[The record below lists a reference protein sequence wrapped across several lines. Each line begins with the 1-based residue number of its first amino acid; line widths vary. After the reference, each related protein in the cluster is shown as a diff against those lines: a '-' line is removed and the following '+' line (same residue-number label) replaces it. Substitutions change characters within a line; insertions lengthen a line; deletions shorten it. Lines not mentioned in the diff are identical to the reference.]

1 MSIILMLIFLS
12 ILILVHEAGHF
23 LTAKAFG
30 MRVEKFG
37 FGLPI
42 GPTLYQKK
50 FGETTFLIHAFLLGG
65 YVAFPDDEEDC
76 DLPKDSP
83 ERFINKPIYQRA
95 IVVSAG
101 VISNV
106 ICAYVF
112 VLITAMLWG
121 QLPSGNADIYVK
133 DIVASKDASIW
144 TSGIKKG
151 DKIIEVNNSPVK
163 NTTAF
168 ITVVSQSK
176 EADGII
182 SKAIYQQKIDELRK
196 LNIGFKSDEI
206 VEKDVLVKLPK
217 TNEEEKIIVDDKKVQ
232 EGLKKYEQFETLKLS
247 ERSIKLRDEISKN
260 YNKKGYYISDG
271 TVTLSDIAYAISDS
285 VHPVDIKVLRND
297 KVVALKTVY
306 PNRSGQL
313 GVQLEAK
320 EIMSSTKSFPRA
332 VVQSYEYL
340 YDNTYMMCYGLYQ
353 LFTGKV
359 PMKDLHGIVAITKVG
374 GDIIENN
381 GIFQGL
387 LLIAIIS
394 MDLALVNF
402 LPIPALDGGHLLF
415 LIIEKIHGKRLDDKI
430 VEKIGTVGFMFLV
443 TLMVYVIF
451 NDVFALLTN
460 KF

>member
-30 MRVEKFG
+30 MKVEKFG

-42 GPTLYQKK
+42 GPTLYEKK
-50 FGETTFLIHAFLLGG
+50 FGDTTFLIHAFLLGG
-65 YVAFPDDEEDC
+65 YVSFPDDEKDC
-76 DLPKDSP
+76 GLEEDSP

-101 VISNV
+101 VIANV
-106 ICAYVF
+106 ICAYLF
-112 VLITAMLWG
+112 VLLTAILWG
-121 QLPSGNADIYVK
+121 QLPSGQADIYIN
-133 DIVASKDASIW
+133 DIVAAKGSSIW
-144 TSGIKKG
+144 TSGAKKG
-151 DKIIEVNNSPVK
+151 DKIVEVNGMPIK
-163 NTTAF
+163 NTSAF
-168 ITVVSQSK
+168 ITIVTQSK

-182 SKAIYQQKIDELRK
+182 TKANYQKNIDELLK
-196 LNIGFKSDEI
+196 INIGFKPDEPI
-206 VEKDVLVKLPK
+206 VKDLLVRLPEKTV
-217 TNEEEKIIVDDKKVQ
+217 EEKILINDKKVQ
-232 EGLKKYEQFETLKLS
+232 SGLKNFEQIDTLKLS
-247 ERSIKLRDEISKN
+247 EKSIKIRDEIKKN
-260 YNKKGYYISDG
+260 DKNYYISDG
-271 TVTLSDIAYAISDS
+271 DVTLKDIAYAISDTT
-285 VHPVDIKVLRND
+285 HPVDIKVERNG
-297 KVVALKTVY
+297 KIVPLKTVY
-306 PNRSGQL
+306 PNKNGQL
-313 GVQLEAK
+313 GIQLETK
-320 EIMSSTKSFPRA
+320 EILAPTKSFPKA
-332 VVQSYEYL
+332 VVQSYRYL

-374 GDIIENN
+374 GDIIDNN

-415 LIIEKIHGKRLDDKI
+415 LFIEKIHGKRLDDKI

>member
-30 MRVEKFG
+30 MKVEKFG

-42 GPTLYQKK
+42 GPTLYEKK
-50 FGETTFLIHAFLLGG
+50 FGDTTFLIHAFLLGG
-65 YVAFPDDEEDC
+65 YVSFPDDEKDC
-76 DLPKDSP
+76 GLEEDSP

-101 VISNV
+101 VIANV
-106 ICAYVF
+106 ICAYLF
-112 VLITAMLWG
+112 VLLTAILWG
-121 QLPSGNADIYVK
+121 QLPSGQADIYIN
-133 DIVASKDASIW
+133 DIVAAKGSSIW
-144 TSGIKKG
+144 TSGAKKG
-151 DKIIEVNNSPVK
+151 DKIVEVNGMPIK
-163 NTTAF
+163 NTSAF
-168 ITVVSQSK
+168 ITIITQSK

-182 SKAIYQQKIDELRK
+182 TKANYQKNIDELLK
-196 LNIGFKSDEI
+196 INIGFKPDEPI
-206 VEKDVLVKLPK
+206 VKDILVRLPEKTV
-217 TNEEEKIIVDDKKVQ
+217 EEKILINDKKVQ
-232 EGLKKYEQFETLKLS
+232 SGLKKFEQIDTLKLS
-247 ERSIKLRDEISKN
+247 EKSIKIRDEISKN
-260 YNKKGYYISDG
+260 DKNYYISDG
-271 TVTLSDIAYAISDS
+271 DVTLKDIAYAISDTT
-285 VHPVDIKVLRND
+285 HPVDIKVERNG
-297 KVVALKTVY
+297 KIVPLKTVY
-306 PNRSGQL
+306 PNKNGQL
-313 GVQLEAK
+313 GIQLETK
-320 EIMSSTKSFPRA
+320 EILAPTKSFPRA
-332 VVQSYEYL
+332 VVQSYSYL

-374 GDIIENN
+374 GDIIDNN

-415 LIIEKIHGKRLDDKI
+415 LFIEKIHGKRLDDKI

>member
-30 MRVEKFG
+30 MRVDKFG

-42 GPTLYQKK
+42 GPTLFKKK

-106 ICAYVF
+106 ICAYFF
-112 VLITAMLWG
+112 VLITAMMWG
-121 QLPSGNADIYVK
+121 QLPSGEANIYIN
-133 DIVASKDASIW
+133 DIVATKGTSIW
-144 TSGIKKG
+144 TSGAKKG
-151 DKIIEVNNSPVK
+151 DKIVEVNGMPIK
-163 NTTAF
+163 NAASF
-168 ITVVSQSK
+168 INIISKSK
-176 EADGII
+176 ETDGII
-182 SKAIYQQKIDELRK
+182 TKAMYQQKIDELRK
-196 LNIGFKSDEI
+196 INIGFKNDEI
-206 VEKDVLVKLPK
+206 IVKDVLVRLPQI
-217 TNEEEKIIVDDKKVQ
+217 NEEEKIVTSDNKVKR
-232 EGLKKYEQFETLKLS
+232 GLKAPELNETLKLS
-247 ERSIKLRDEISKN
+247 ENSAKLRDEIRKN
-260 YNKKGYYISDG
+260 NKDYYIADG

-285 VHPVDIKVLRND
+285 VHPIDIKVERNG
-297 KVVALKTVY
+297 KIVPLKTVY
-306 PNRSGQL
+306 PNKNGQL
-313 GVQLEAK
+313 GIQLETK
-320 EIMSSTKSFPRA
+320 EILASTKSFPTA
-332 VVQSYEYL
+332 VVQSYKYL

-415 LIIEKIHGKRLDDKI
+415 LFIEKIHGKRLDDKI
-430 VEKIGTVGFMFLV
+430 VEKIGTIGFMFLV